1 MYLFNGV
8 FLAYKYYFRY
18 FGPSWVERLQHQA
31 AGVYY
36 NTHVEMNMQVGN

>member
-1 MYLFNGV
+1 MEHFTHTNIIS
-8 FLAYKYYFRY
+8 RY
-18 FGPSWVERLQHQA
+18 FGPTWVERLQHQA